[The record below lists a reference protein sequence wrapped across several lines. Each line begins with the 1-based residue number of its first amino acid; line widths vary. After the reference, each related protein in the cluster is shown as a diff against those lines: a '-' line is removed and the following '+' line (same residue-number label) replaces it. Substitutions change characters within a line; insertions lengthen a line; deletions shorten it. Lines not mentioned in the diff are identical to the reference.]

1 MVHRQTLPPMQSVY
15 QPSAE
20 SQVLIPAQQRFRCMP
35 TTWSPEGGGSCREV
49 SWSLSIQKSIYMTA
63 NGENNHF
70 LIDMQSNTG
79 LFSADPSVGSGE
91 FL

>member
-35 TTWSPEGGGSCREV
+35 TTWSPEGGGKLPG
-49 SWSLSIQKSIYMTA
+49 SLMVIIDTKEHIY
-63 NGENNHF
+63 
-70 LIDMQSNTG
+70 DCKWRKQS
-79 LFSADPSVGSGE
+79 FFD
-91 FL
+91 